1 MTPELK
7 DSLQTI
13 IQNFREKDFE
23 KAESSLKR
31 VLNKDSKNSTSVLEL
46 GISFAK
52 VNQLQQAKIVL
63 ECLKH
68 FKKNDLLV
76 LYNLGLIHSA
86 TGNHHQAIE
95 NYNDIL
101 VINPADVE
109 TLINKGS
116 SLIDLQSYE
125 LAMSTLQSA
134 INIRSDIPEA
144 WSNLGIALNGL
155 NLFQDSLNA
164 YDKAIS
170 IRPSFYE
177 AWSNKSRPLCKL
189 RRYAEASEACDR
201 ALLLHPKYVEGLSNK
216 GNALYE
222 LERFD
227 EAIVFFDEALRLRPA
242 YAEAFLNKGHALFQ
256 LGRYVE
262 AISSYEQALVFN
274 PDIDWLYGC
283 LIFTKMKICDW
294 VEIDGYVEKVS
305 NKVMLGNKVIDP
317 LPFLALI
324 DDSFLHKKA
333 AEIFIQSR
341 HPFNP
346 ALGGSPNHP
355 QNEKIRIGYF
365 SADFKIH
372 PVAFL
377 IAELF
382 EMHDKNQFEIY
393 AFSLIC
399 AEDQMRDR
407 IVSSVDHFID
417 VENKSDLEIAQ
428 LSRSLSI
435 DIAVD
440 LSGFTQYSRTGIFAY
455 CAAPIQVNY
464 LGYPGTTGS
473 NYFDYIV
480 ADRALIPTQSQ
491 ALYSEKVVYMP
502 NSYQVNDRKRS
513 ISNKQFTK
521 HVLGLPKNGFIF
533 CCFNSSHK
541 ILPATFDGWMRIL
554 HAVEGSVL
562 WLFEDN
568 LSSTENLRLEA
579 ARRGID
585 PNRLIFAHKLP
596 LEDHLA
602 RYYLADLFLDTAPY
616 NAHTTASDALW
627 ANLPV
632 LTLMGESFASRVAA
646 SLLNAI
652 GIPELITHTQDEYEE
667 MAILL
672 ATNREKL
679 LVIKENLIRN
689 CLSKPLFDIA
699 LFSRDIETAFMEM
712 YNRYQA
718 NLAPDHLFIT

>member
-7 DSLQTI
+7 DSLQKI
-13 IQNFREKDFE
+13 IQNFREGDFE
-23 KAESSLKR
+23 KADLSINQLLS
-31 VLNKDSKNSTSVLEL
+31 KDIKNSTPILEL
-46 GISFAK
+46 GISFAR
-52 VNQLQQAKIVL
+52 VNQFQEAQIVL

-68 FKKNDLLV
+68 YRKNDLLV

-86 TGNHHQAIE
+86 IGNHQKAIE
-95 NYNDIL
+95 NYDDIL
-101 VINPADVE
+101 AINPADVE

-144 WSNLGIALNGL
+144 WSNLGIAFNSLH
-155 NLFQDSLNA
+155 LFQDSLNA

-170 IRPSFYE
+170 LRPSFYE

-189 RRYAEASEACDR
+189 RRYAEASEACDK
-201 ALLLHPKYVEGLSNK
+201 ALLLHPEYAEGLSNK

-222 LERFD
+222 LERFE
-227 EAIVFFDEALRLRPA
+227 EAIIFFDEALRLRPS

-262 AISSYEQALVFN
+262 AISSYEEALLLN

-283 LIFTKMKICDW
+283 LIFAKMKICDW
-294 VEIDGYVEKVS
+294 IGIDNYIEKIS
-305 NKVMLGNKVIDP
+305 SKVMLGNKVIDP
-317 LPFLALI
+317 LPFLALV

-333 AEIFIQSR
+333 AEISIQSR
-341 HPFNP
+341 HPLNP
-346 ALGGSPNHP
+346 ILGEPPKHSKKK
-355 QNEKIRIGYF
+355 KIRIGYF

-399 AEDQMRDR
+399 GEDQMRDR
-407 IVSSVDHFID
+407 IASSVDHFID

-428 LSRSLSI
+428 LSRSHSI

-440 LSGFTQYSRTGIFAY
+440 LSGFTQYSRTGIFAHR
-455 CAAPIQVNY
+455 AAPIQVNY

-473 NYFDYIV
+473 DYFDYII
-480 ADRALIPTQSQ
+480 ADRVLIPTESQ
-491 ALYSEKVVYMP
+491 AFYSEKIAYLP

-513 ISNKQFTK
+513 ISNGRFTK
-521 HVLGLPKNGFIF
+521 DELGLPKNGFIF

-541 ILPATFDGWMRIL
+541 ILPATFGGWMRIL

-562 WLFEDN
+562 WLFEDS
-568 LSSTENLRLEA
+568 LSSTENIRLEA
-579 ARRGID
+579 SRRGID
-585 PNRLIFAHKLP
+585 PNRLIFAQKLP

-602 RYYLADLFLDTAPY
+602 RYCLADLFLDTAPY

-627 ANLPV
+627 AKLPV

-652 GIPELITHTQDEYEE
+652 GIPELITHTQNEYEE

-672 ATNREKL
+672 ATNPEKL
-679 LVIKENLIRN
+679 LVIKENLITNR
-689 CLSKPLFDIA
+689 LSKPLFDTA
-699 LFSRDIETAFMEM
+699 LFSRNIETAFIQI
-712 YNRYQA
+712 YQRYQA
-718 NLAPDHLFIT
+718 DSLPDHLFIT

>member
-7 DSLQTI
+7 DALQKI
-13 IQNFREKDFE
+13 IQNFREKDFG
-23 KAESSLKR
+23 KAASSIKQALD
-31 VLNKDSKNSTSVLEL
+31 KDSKNSTPILEL

-52 VNQLQQAKIVL
+52 FNQFQEAQIVL
-63 ECLKH
+63 GYLKH
-68 FKKNDLLV
+68 YRKNDLLV

-86 TGNHHQAIE
+86 MGNHHEAIE
-95 NYNDIL
+95 NYDDIL
-101 VINPADVE
+101 AINPTDVE

-125 LAMSTLQSA
+125 LAMLTLQSA
-134 INIRSDIPEA
+134 INIRSDVPEA

-164 YDKAIS
+164 YDKALS
-170 IRPSFYE
+170 LRPSFYE

-189 RRYAEASEACDR
+189 RRYVEASDACDK
-201 ALLLHPKYVEGLSNK
+201 ALLLHPEYVEGLSNK

-222 LERFD
+222 LERFE
-227 EAIVFFDEALRLRPA
+227 EAIIYFDEALRLRPS

-256 LGRYVE
+256 LDRYVE
-262 AISSYEQALVFN
+262 AISSYEEALLLN
-274 PDIDWLYGC
+274 PDMDWLYGC
-283 LIFTKMKICDW
+283 LIFAKMKICDW
-294 VEIDGYVEKVS
+294 VEINNYIEKINS
-305 NKVMLGNKVIDP
+305 KVMLGNKVIDL
-317 LPFLALI
+317 LPFLALV
-324 DDSFLHKKA
+324 DDSYLHKKA
-333 AEIFIQSR
+333 AEILIQTR

-346 ALGGSPNHP
+346 VLGELPKYP
-355 QNEKIRIGYF
+355 KKEKIRIGYF
-365 SADFKIH
+365 STDFKIH

-399 AEDQMRDR
+399 AKDQMRDR
-407 IVSSVDHFID
+407 IISSVDHFID

-435 DIAVD
+435 DIAID

-455 CAAPIQVNY
+455 RAAPIQVNY

-491 ALYSEKVVYMP
+491 AFYSEKIVYLP

-521 HVLGLPKNGFIF
+521 NGLGLPKNGFIF

-554 HAVEGSVL
+554 HAVEGSIL

-652 GIPELITHTQDEYEE
+652 GIPELITHTQNEYEE

-672 ATNREKL
+672 ATNPEKL
-679 LVIKENLIRN
+679 LAIKENLITNR
-689 CLSKPLFDIA
+689 LSKPLFDTA
-699 LFSRDIETAFMEM
+699 LFSRDIETAFMQIHQ
-712 YNRYQA
+712 RYQA
-718 NLAPDHLFIT
+718 DLLPYHLYIA